1 VAFPFYPQHD
11 QMDCGPACLRMLAKY
26 YGKNVSLQ
34 YLRNQMHLSRT
45 GVSMLSISHAAE
57 KIGFRTMSSAK
68 VKWDDLV
75 DKVPF
80 PCLLFWD
87 EKHYVILYKI
97 KNNIA
102 YIADPA
108 HELVK
113 LNKQEFIKSF
123 YNKESESGLVMAL
136 EPTPEFFKNDFGE
149 EQKRSLAY
157 LFNYL
162 KPYKQLMIQLAIGL
176 LVASLFDLLMPFLTQ
191 SMVDKGINYQN
202 IGFVNLILL
211 AQVMI
216 FFSRIAIEMVRNR
229 ILLHV
234 GFRVNIAL
242 ISDYLYKIMQL
253 PVPFFESKMIGDI
266 TQRILDHKRIEN
278 FLTQTSLQTIFS
290 LFNLVIFALVLSVFS
305 WKIVL
310 LFLLGS
316 ALSIGWILAFQKRM
330 KNLDY
335 VMFKRQAMHQSNLV
349 ELLTGMPE
357 IKLNGTEKQKRWDW
371 ERIQIQMFQ
380 IKMKML
386 NTSQLQ
392 QAGSGFFNQFR
403 NLIITYVAAR
413 LVIEGQI
420 SLGTMMAIS
429 YIIGQM
435 SAPIERL
442 LDFFRSLQDAQISID
457 RLSEVN
463 NMKNEVD
470 ESIQVI
476 NELPKDKTIHLQ
488 NLSFG
493 YEGPNHT
500 QVLKDISLHIPAGK
514 VTAIVGTSGSG
525 KTTLLKLLL
534 KFYEPI
540 AGEIVVGDVSLHSIN
555 SEIWRNKIGAVM
567 QDGFIFTDTIT
578 KNIAGSDDDVD
589 AEKLIQ
595 AVKIANIDAFIKVLP
610 NGFATK
616 IGNGGTGLS
625 MGQKQRML
633 IARAVYKNPDYLF
646 FDEATSSLDANNEKY
661 IMQHLKEFYKN
672 RTVLIVAHR
681 LSTVKE
687 ADQILVMED
696 GKIVEQGNHKSLTEA
711 QGKYFELVKNQ
722 LELGK

>member
-1 VAFPFYPQHD
+1 
-11 QMDCGPACLRMLAKY
+11 MDCGPACLRMLAKY

-34 YLRNQMHLSRT
+34 YLRNQMHLNRT
-45 GVSMLSISHAAE
+45 GVSMLAISNVAE
-57 KIGFRTMSSAK
+57 KIGFRTMTAK
-68 VKWDDLV
+68 ANWKELNDN
-75 DKVPF
+75 VPF

-87 EKHYVILYKI
+87 QQHFVILYKI
-97 KNNIA
+97 KGDIA

-108 HELVK
+108 HHLIK
-113 LNKQEFIKSF
+113 LHKHEFIKSF
-123 YNKESESGLVMAL
+123 YNKDTEKGLVMAL
-136 EPTPEFFKNDFGE
+136 EATPEFSKSEFEDEKK
-149 EQKRSLAY
+149 QSISY

-176 LVASLFDLLMPFLTQ
+176 LVSSVFDLLMPFLTQ

-202 IGFVNLILL
+202 ISFVNLILI

-229 ILLHV
+229 ILVHV

-278 FLTQTSLQTIFS
+278 FLTQTSLQTVFS
-290 LFNLVIFALVLSVFS
+290 LLNLIVFALVLSFFS
-305 WKIVL
+305 WKIVV
-310 LFLLGS
+310 LFLIGS

-349 ELLTGMPE
+349 ELLTGMAE

-371 ERIQIQMFQ
+371 ERLQIQMFH

-403 NLIITYVAAR
+403 NIIISYLAAR
-413 LVIEGQI
+413 LVIDGQI
-420 SLGTMMAIS
+420 TLGTMMAIS

-435 SAPIERL
+435 SSPIERL
-442 LDFFRSLQDAQISID
+442 LDFFRSYQDAQISID

-476 NELPKDKTIHLQ
+476 NELPEDKSIHLH
-488 NLSFG
+488 NISFG
-493 YEGPNHT
+493 YDGPNHT
-500 QVLKDISLHIPAGK
+500 QVLKDVSLQIPAGK
-514 VTAIVGTSGSG
+514 VTAIVGASGSG

-534 KFYEPI
+534 KFYEPTN
-540 AGEIVVGDVSLHSIN
+540 GEMMIGNVLLHSIN
-555 SEIWRNKIGAVM
+555 SEVWRSKVGAVL

-578 KNIAGSDDDVD
+578 KNITGSDDVVD
-589 AEKLIQ
+589 AERLMN
-595 AVKIANIDAFIKVLP
+595 AVKIANIDGFIKLLP

-616 IGNGGTGLS
+616 IGNGGHGLS

-633 IARAVYKNPDYLF
+633 IARAVYKNPNYLF

-661 IMQHLKEFYKN
+661 IMQHLKQFYLN
-672 RTVLIVAHR
+672 RTVVVIAHR
-681 LSTVKE
+681 LSTVKD
-687 ADQILVMED
+687 ADQILVMDD
-696 GKIVEQGNHKSLTEA
+696 GKIVEKGNHKSLTEA

-722 LELGK
+722 LELGN